1 MFQFLRLMERLY
13 NPIYN
18 AGHRMNQ
25 KNTMFLSSHPIK
37 WHLQRILIN
46 YMQQSRFGI
55 YTVHK
60 KINVEEFKYYK
71 CIHMYIQMLLKKEKT
86 GISVEEEYK
95 TLKCIEEI
103 YNTAQENIRVKID
116 DFIETLFDKNE
127 LELKRIQIYFD
138 SIVNSEGLK
147 TNIGNSRQIFS
158 KDKFEKSDRFYS
170 TKSNLTII
178 SKSGNLIVNST
189 KIALNNNVTLLEKK
203 KVSYAIV

>member
-1 MFQFLRLMERLY
+1 
-13 NPIYN
+13 
-18 AGHRMNQ
+18 
-25 KNTMFLSSHPIK
+25 
-37 WHLQRILIN
+37 
-46 YMQQSRFGI
+46 MQQSRFGI